1 MDAYDELQ
9 TGTLPDPA
17 GGGVKNVRRFAI
29 GLVIACSAAIVIAE
43 ALPTVT
49 FENFSQ
55 GSPNGQFGWKSTGSD
70 GINPFNCDGHQ
81 NYDHMIAP
89 NVTRFASFGRQS
101 LRISNAVTSNC
112 LQDQTFSA
120 PVVNEAGE
128 TTAFDPNVPRGVR
141 QRTFMFA
148 FDLASTL
155 PASHQQD
162 LQAIASADNGSG
174 GRMSW
179 VRVED
184 AAGGLQVVFADY
196 QDRPPY
202 GSEDNPENGIGPEDG
217 FFFTT
222 VASGLDRAAKH
233 RVRMDHSFEEGPHND
248 VVILNVDEGR
258 FVHRGTSW
266 EDFYRWA
273 QPAVVPGQPKPV
285 RESRVA
291 RSILFHSRG
300 VAAPNT
306 RGFGFEFD
314 NVDQASGPILV
325 GPPSDKD
332 ECKEGGFRTFN
343 NPSFRNQGE
352 CVSNVDAHDGE
363 GAEAI
368 ATTDRDHDRDNDHRD
383 DDHRDNHDRDDRRDR
398 RP

>member
-1 MDAYDELQ
+1 
-9 TGTLPDPA
+9 
-17 GGGVKNVRRFAI
+17 VKNVRRFAI
-29 GLVIACSAAIVIAE
+29 GLVIACSAAIVVAE

-70 GINPFNCDGHQ
+70 GLGCDGHQ

-89 NVTRFASFGRQS
+89 NVTQFASFGRQS
-101 LRISNAVTSNC
+101 LRISNAITSSC

-128 TTAFDPNVPRGVR
+128 TTAFDANVPMGVR

-148 FDLASTL
+148 FDVASTL
-155 PASHQQD
+155 PAMHQQD
-162 LQAIASADNGSG
+162 LQVIASADDGSG

-184 AAGGLQVVFADY
+184 AADGLQVVFADY
-196 QDRPPY
+196 QDRPPF
-202 GSEDNPENGIGPEDG
+202 GSNLNPADGRGPEDG

-233 RVRMDHSFEEGPHND
+233 RVRMEHSFFDGPHND
-248 VVILNVDEGR
+248 VVTLNVDEGR
-258 FVHRGTSW
+258 FVHQGTSW
-266 EDFYRWA
+266 EDYFRW
-273 QPAVVPGQPKPV
+273 QQGPGDPDQSAPV

-300 VAAPNT
+300 IDAPNT

-314 NVDQASGPILV
+314 NVDQASGAILV
-325 GPPSDKD
+325 GPPSDED
-332 ECKEGGFRTFN
+332 ECKNGGFRTFN

-352 CVSNVDAHDGE
+352 CVSFVEDHDR
-363 GAEAI
+363 EASHRRG
-368 ATTDRDHDRDNDHRD
+368 DRGDGDHDRD
-383 DDHRDNHDRDDRRDR
+383 DDHHDNHDRDDSRGRRS
-398 RP
+398 

>member
-1 MDAYDELQ
+1 MHMMSFRRGLYQ
-9 TGTLPDPA
+9 TQQEA
-17 GGGVKNVRRFAI
+17 GVKNVRRFAI

-55 GSPNGQFGWKSTGSD
+55 GSPNGQFGWKSFGSD
-70 GINPFNCDGHQ
+70 GLTCDGHQ

-89 NVTRFASFGRQS
+89 NMTRFASFGRQS

-128 TTAFDPNVPRGVR
+128 TTAFDANVPRGVR

-184 AAGGLQVVFADY
+184 APGGLQVVFADY
-196 QDRPPY
+196 QDRPPF
-202 GSEDNPENGIGPEDG
+202 GSNLNPANGRGPEDG

-222 VASGLDRAAKH
+222 VATGLDRAAMH
-233 RVRMDHSFEEGPHND
+233 RVRMDHSFEDGPHND

-258 FVHRGTSW
+258 FVHQGTSW
-266 EDFYRWA
+266 EDFFRWNQGPGDA
-273 QPAVVPGQPKPV
+273 QQSAPV

-332 ECKEGGFRTFN
+332 ECKKGGFRTFN

-352 CVSNVDAHDGE
+352 CVSFVEDH
-363 GAEAI
+363 
-368 ATTDRDHDRDNDHRD
+368 DRDHGHGRGDRDDRHDRDNDHRD
-383 DDHRDNHDRDDRRDR
+383 NDHRDNRDRDDRRDR